1 MKLAQFRTTE
11 SSVQQLGALQRER
24 VCDVA
29 ALARAVRDSGGEV
42 ASWLLDVAD
51 TLSVIKRGK
60 SALEDINAL
69 LSNSDSQRPSF
80 ALREIEFLPVVSPGK
95 ILAIGRN
102 YIDHA
107 IEGGAEP
114 PKAPLIF
121 NKLSNSL
128 SAHDAPIV
136 LPTISS
142 QVDYEAE
149 LAVIIGRNAKR
160 VDEAAALDYV
170 FGYTLINDVS
180 ARDLQFGD
188 GQWTRGKGL
197 DTFAPLGPFITT
209 RDEIADVQSLK
220 IEGRLNGEV
229 MQSSNTGKMIFSVA
243 YLISYLSQG
252 LTLEPGDVIATGTPE
267 GVGFFRDRRVLLKA
281 GAVFEVTIERLGT
294 LRNPVSAGRW
304 GRGGDVHYRQHN
316 DHIQ

>member
-1 MKLAQFRTTE
+1 MKLAQFKTKE
-11 SSVQQLGALQRER
+11 SDQQKLGFALGDV
-24 VCDVA
+24 VCDIA
-29 ALARAVRDSGGEV
+29 ELARAVQASGGEPAV
-42 ASWLLDVAD
+42 WLLNANN
-51 TLSVIKRGK
+51 TLEVISRGAPAIK
-60 SALEDINAL
+60 EIDAL
-69 LSNSDSQRPSF
+69 LTRGPSS
-80 ALREIEFLPVVSPGK
+80 ARGQLSSYPLDEIEFLPAVYPRK

-102 YIDHA
+102 YVDHA

-128 SAHDAPIV
+128 SANNAPIV

-149 LAVIIGRNAKR
+149 LAVIIGRRAKR
-160 VDEAAALDYV
+160 VDEATALDYV

-209 RDEIADVQSLK
+209 RDEIADVQSLN

-229 MQSSNTGKMIFSVA
+229 MQSSNTGKMIFPVA

-267 GVGFFRDRRVLLKA
+267 GVGIFRDPPVLLKA
-281 GAVFEVTIERLGT
+281 GDVFEVTIEKLGT
-294 LRNPVSAGRW
+294 LRNSVSEPPAVAG
-304 GRGGDVHYRQHN
+304 G
-316 DHIQ
+316 